1 MLQTILK
8 RKRFLLASTVLLV
21 MVISLSAVL
30 TYLLFFKIPE
40 LNKNITQLNTKL
52 DAVASDIKS
61 KDELNKSFQSNLAT
75 ANKSNG
81 DLANK
86 VSANEVALSK
96 QQACTKAN
104 EFSQIPA
111 GIVLRTAGES
121 GGNGCGP
128 SNTGFIPSST
138 QDALTYIQ
146 GFLKHYKDTGTES
159 WQHNPDVCLYDAK
172 NALPTLEIR
181 FTDYQKYKQLC
192 GS

>member
-1 MLQTILK
+1 MILVLS
-8 RKRFLLASTVLLV
+8 LLAIT
-21 MVISLSAVL
+21 I
-30 TYLLFFKIPE
+30 YLWFFKIPQ

-52 DAVASDIKS
+52 DTVASDIKS
-61 KDELNKSFQSNLAT
+61 KDELNKSLQSNLAT

-86 VSANEVALSK
+86 VSANEAALSK

-104 EFSQIPA
+104 ELSQIPA

-138 QDALTYIQ
+138 QDALAYIQ
-146 GFLKHYKDTGTES
+146 GFLKHYKDTGMES
-159 WQHNPDVCLYDAK
+159 WQHNPDVCLYDAQ
-172 NALPTLEIR
+172 NALPTLETR
-181 FTDYQKYKQLC
+181 FADYQKYKKLC